1 MKAPPLLLLAGLSG
15 IAILLGAC
23 STISPT
29 QAAILQTASS
39 RYAQVAL
46 NTPREELVRAL
57 GPPQQNGATLLMW
70 EVRYGSENFET
81 LTVEFDSANRAAM
94 ITRRHSRWVWGPFPG
109 GSEDLTDNVGNP
121 GARPI
126 GHPRQYTDCAI
137 RPGYIPKVLQ
147 PPPAV
152 RTD

>member
-1 MKAPPLLLLAGLSG
+1 MLLLAGLTG

-57 GPPQQNGATLLMW
+57 GPPQRNDATLLVW
-70 EVRYGSENFET
+70 EVRYGSDNFES
-81 LTVEFDSANRAAM
+81 LTVELDSANRAAM
-94 ITRRHSRWVWGPFPG
+94 IIRRHSRFAWGPFLG
-109 GSEDLTDNVGNP
+109 GSEDLASNVGNP

-152 RTD
+152 TSD